1 MLPQFPPV
9 KCWLN
14 EVEQLY
20 EPECMT
26 TLQSK
31 SIANDLARQVTQ
43 IADNLTMPIKDM
55 LHHSRIILVEFNKI
69 KM

>member
-1 MLPQFPPV
+1 M

-14 EVEQLY
+14 EVDQLY

-26 TLQSK
+26 TLQCK
-31 SIANDLARQVTQ
+31 SIANDLARQV
-43 IADNLTMPIKDM
+43 AEMAENLTNPIRNM
-55 LHHSRIILVEFNKI
+55 LAHSRIIIKEFNKI